1 MSMKDTHTISHG
13 NPILV
18 TFDTKGEPLDLED
31 LASVSLFVSG
41 RQAGEFLLRMQDWR
55 LIR

>member
-1 MSMKDTHTISHG
+1 MKDTYTISRG